1 MLRLAI
7 GFAER
12 DFPVDLVLACA
23 SGPFAAEV
31 PSNVRV
37 VDLRA
42 RRVLT
47 ATPGLVRYMRRE
59 RPHAMISAMDYA
71 NLVAIWSR
79 WVARVPLR
87 LIISER
93 NTMSQS
99 TRNAVTLRD
108 RAIPTLARWFYPW
121 ADGIVAVSQGVAD
134 DLVATVR
141 LDSAQVEVIY
151 NPTVAPEIYERA
163 SEPIEHAWFGPGEP
177 DVILAVG
184 RLAPQK
190 DYPTLLRAFTRLR
203 ERTPCRLM
211 ILGEGKA
218 RPELEA
224 LVAELGIEADVA
236 LPGFVANPYPYMARA
251 AVFAMSSAWEG
262 LPNALI
268 EALALG
274 ATVVSTDCPS
284 GPREILEEGRWGQLV
299 PVGDVDRLADAM
311 ADALKSPNSSDRE
324 EAVRRFTRTESVSR
338 FLRAIDR

>member
-1 MLRLAI
+1 
-7 GFAER
+7 
-12 DFPVDLVLACA
+12 
-23 SGPFAAEV
+23 
-31 PSNVRV
+31 
-37 VDLRA
+37 
-42 RRVLT
+42 
-47 ATPGLVRYMRRE
+47 
-59 RPHAMISAMDYA
+59 
-71 NLVAIWSR
+71 
-79 WVARVPLR
+79 
-87 LIISER
+87 
-93 NTMSQS
+93 
-99 TRNAVTLRD
+99 
-108 RAIPTLARWFYPW
+108 
-121 ADGIVAVSQGVAD
+121 
-134 DLVATVR
+134 
-141 LDSAQVEVIY
+141 
-151 NPTVAPEIYERA
+151 
-163 SEPIEHAWFGPGEP
+163 
-177 DVILAVG
+177 
-184 RLAPQK
+184 
-190 DYPTLLRAFTRLR
+190 
-203 ERTPCRLM
+203 M